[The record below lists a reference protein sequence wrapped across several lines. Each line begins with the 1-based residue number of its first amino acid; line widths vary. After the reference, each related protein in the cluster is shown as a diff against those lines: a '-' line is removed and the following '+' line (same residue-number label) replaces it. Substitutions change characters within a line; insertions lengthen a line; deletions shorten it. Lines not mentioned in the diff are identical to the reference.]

1 MHVVVVETLG
11 LLVVG
16 LFGDVEVG
24 FTVVVCTRSVVNGET
39 VSLVGLPVGQSVV
52 GSNVGQDVEVSVD
65 TVVHGGQ
72 DAQVS
77 WVVGVVIGVVHDG
90 VVLVSL
96 GVVDDVGQVGG
107 GQVANVDVIVVVGTS
122 TACGS
127 STARATVSDRLSSS
141 VCIA

>member
-1 MHVVVVETLG
+1 MHIVVVETLG

-24 FTVVVCTRSVVNGET
+24 VTVVVCTRSVVNGET

-65 TVVHGGQ
+65 TVVHGGH

-107 GQVANVDVIVVVGTS
+107 GHVANVDVIVVVVT

>member
-1 MHVVVVETLG
+1 MHIVVVETLG

-65 TVVHGGQ
+65 TVVHGGH

-107 GQVANVDVIVVVGTS
+107 GQVANVDVIVVVVT

>member
-90 VVLVSL
+90 VVVVSL
-96 GVVDDVGQVGG
+96 GVVDDGQVGG
-107 GQVANVDVIVVVGTS
+107 GQVANVDVIVVVVT

-127 STARATVSDRLSSS
+127 STARATVSDRLLSS

>member
-96 GVVDDVGQVGG
+96 GVVDDGQVGG
-107 GQVANVDVIVVVGTS
+107 GQVANVDVIVVVVT

-127 STARATVSDRLSSS
+127 STARATVSDRLLSS

>member
-1 MHVVVVETLG
+1 MHIVVVETLG

-24 FTVVVCTRSVVNGET
+24 VTVVVCTRSVVNGET

-107 GQVANVDVIVVVGTS
+107 GHVANVDVIVVVVT

>member
-1 MHVVVVETLG
+1 MHIVVVETLG

-65 TVVHGGQ
+65 TVVHGGH

-107 GQVANVDVIVVVGTS
+107 GHVANVDVIVVVVT

>member
-39 VSLVGLPVGQSVV
+39 VSLVGLPVGQSVD

-96 GVVDDVGQVGG
+96 GVVDDGQVGG
-107 GQVANVDVIVVVGTS
+107 GQVANVDVIVVVVT

-127 STARATVSDRLSSS
+127 STARATVSDRLLSS

>member
-1 MHVVVVETLG
+1 MHIVVVETLG

-24 FTVVVCTRSVVNGET
+24 FTVVVWSRSVVNGET
-39 VSLVGLPVGQSVV
+39 VSLVELPVGQSVV
-52 GSNVGQDVEVSVD
+52 GSNVGQDVVVSVD

-72 DAQVS
+72 DAQVC
-77 WVVGVVIGVVHDG
+77 WVVGVVIEVVHDG
-90 VVLVSL
+90 VVVVSL
-96 GVVDDVGQVGG
+96 VVVDDGQVGG
-107 GQVANVDVIVVVGTS
+107 GQVANVDVNVVVVT